1 MEFLKKH
8 YEKVILSVVLAGL
21 AVAAALLP
29 LKVSS
34 VSKDLEGT
42 TRVIGKS
49 KNKPVKPIDLSTNE
63 AALKRLRSSQ
73 PLQFSADGHQ
83 VFNPIMWVKG
93 PGGRKIPKED
103 TGLAALSVTSIV
115 PLQTKIEYR
124 GVRESGTNYRYEFV
138 MQREAS
144 PKRNQW
150 QPFQRTVGLGDRPN
164 EVFQLKE
171 IHGPKEDPTELILE
185 LVDTRQTVSVTKDK
199 PFEETAG
206 YAADLRHEI
215 ENRAFSNQRQGQ
227 KIMIGGVAYNIVAIS
242 QADVT
247 IEDSQSKKRTTV
259 RLKAAQ

>member
-34 VSKDLEGT
+34 VRNDLEGT

-63 AALKRLRSSQ
+63 AALKRLRSPQ
-73 PLQFSADGHQ
+73 PVQFSAAGHQ

-103 TGLAALSVTSIV
+103 TGLASLSVTNIV
-115 PLQTKIEYR
+115 PLKTEIQYR
-124 GVRESGTNYRYEFV
+124 GTRESGVNFRYEFL
-138 MQREAS
+138 MMREAS
-144 PKRNQW
+144 TNRNQW
-150 QPFQRTVGLGDRPN
+150 QPFQRIVGVGDRPN

-171 IHGPKEDPTELILE
+171 IRGPKENPTELVLE
-185 LVDTRQTVSVTKDK
+185 LVDTRQTVAVSKEK
-199 PFEETAG
+199 PFSEIAG
-206 YAADLRHEI
+206 FAADLRHDVEG
-215 ENRAFSNQRQGQ
+215 RVFSKQRQGQ
-227 KIMIGGVAYNIVAIS
+227 KITIGGVAYNIVAIS
-242 QADVT
+242 QSDVT
-247 IEDSQSKKRTTV
+247 LEDSQSKKRTTI